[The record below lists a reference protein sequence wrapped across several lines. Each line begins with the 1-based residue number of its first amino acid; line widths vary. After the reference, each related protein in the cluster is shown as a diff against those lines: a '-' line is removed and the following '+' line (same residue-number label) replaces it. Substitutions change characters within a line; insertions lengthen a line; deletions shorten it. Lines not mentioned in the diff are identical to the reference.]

1 MILRFDMLRVNYHRI
16 MELINQ
22 LVKLFG
28 MSTLMFTELFLMVS
42 KYLEAFFKFLQH
54 SDPTVL
60 WLLAPK
66 HPINSNR

>member
-1 MILRFDMLRVNYHRI
+1 

-54 SDPTVL
+54 SDPKLTVL